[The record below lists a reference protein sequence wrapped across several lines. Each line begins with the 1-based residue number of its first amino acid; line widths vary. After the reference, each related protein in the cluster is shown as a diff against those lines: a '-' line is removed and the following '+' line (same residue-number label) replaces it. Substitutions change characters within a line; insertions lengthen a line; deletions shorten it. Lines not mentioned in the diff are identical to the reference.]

1 MAEVTTEDLSV
12 QIAGLNHKLR
22 IVDGGWLPST
32 EWLKVKLAPLDLLAD
47 MKAKIED
54 VHKEVVKNPVSEY
67 WEAAGF
73 DGIAAG
79 IEKLYE
85 GEGLGTALKYW
96 LSNGAGAFAAVLVGG
111 IGVYLTGKFVSLRR
125 DMQELISRLPGG
137 TPGMIRGYDEHGNV
151 TRQTR
156 DDIERRERR
165 VANGGTS
172 LADLPGSA
180 ATAQI
185 GPLRDQLENLNKEVL
200 KFNNRAPAFL
210 QSFRKLPTEAKAEKA
225 AKGVERIATAIA
237 GVDHTR
243 MQPVAEGVNKIN
255 NAMRNADPK
264 KVEKVARATDKLKT
278 AMLGFNPAKIPKAA
292 DIRGTD
298 TAMTNLAAATGTLR
312 TKFNELRLTVQSLD
326 QQLGATGG

>member
-1 MAEVTTEDLSV
+1 MAEVTNEELSIQV
-12 QIAGLNHKLR
+12 AGLRHYLR
-22 IVDGGWLPST
+22 KVDGGWLPT
-32 EWLKVKLAPLDLLAD
+32 TDWMKQQLAPINKLVEDL
-47 MKAKIED
+47 KAQQEKAAE
-54 VHKEVVKNPVSEY
+54 
-67 WEAAGF
+67 EAAK
-73 DGIAAG
+73 APWEEWM
-79 IEKLYE
+79 EKV
-85 GEGLGTALKYW
+85 GLGTLAEVIKTGLEGGILGAL
-96 LSNGAGAFAAVLVGG
+96 GAIGTALAAVVIPVLTAALGAWLILKLQTWHAGRNGG
-111 IGVYLTGKFVSLRR
+111 VTFGPN
-125 DMQELISRLPGG
+125 QEG
-137 TPGMIRGYDEHGNV
+137 TW
-151 TRQTR
+151 TRQRLT
-156 DDIERRERR
+156 DIQ
-165 VANGGTS
+165 AQQNGGGS
-172 LADLPGSA
+172 PLGQIPADA
-180 ATAQI
+180 NFDN
-185 GPLRDQLENLNKEVL
+185 LRTQLQQLNPELL